1 MIKQKR
7 DSQGRFAS
15 SNQVKTNSN
24 GKSKQRMSITNALW
38 DDIVG
43 RGILGNATSRSQLIK
58 GMFDP
63 RTDINDECGY
73 PDTINPEE
81 YRGMYDR
88 EGIATRVVEVLPKE
102 SWVVSPSVFETEDPT
117 QTTEF
122 EKAWDELAQNL
133 HGDSWYQDE
142 QGSPIWEYLLRAD
155 ILSGIGAYGV
165 VLLGL
170 DDGKDMLEEVE
181 PGKDRKL
188 LYVRCFD
195 ESLATIA
202 RREEDINNPRFDQPT
217 EYSISFNDPRDSL
230 RGGRGFHVTT
240 KKVHWTRCIHLADNL
255 GSSEIIGV
263 PRQQS
268 VWNRLYDL
276 KKIYGASGEGYWK
289 GAFPGLS
296 LETDPG
302 LAGDHGVDVNPAII
316 RDLMEKYSTG
326 LQRYLLLTGLTAKSL
341 APQVVDPSPQIESLI
356 DAVCIRLGIPKR
368 IFTGSERGELAS
380 SQDEKT
386 WNNRLSHRQTTYI
399 TPRIIV
405 PLVNRLIS
413 LGVLPEPIGYSVVW
427 PDLNSLTEDQK
438 ATIAV
443 KRTESMSKYIGGN
456 VESMMVPMDFLTEII
471 GLSDEKA
478 QQIVD
483 TAIETFEDG
492 QEDSGNELEQ
502 QEE

>member
-1 MIKQKR
+1 M
-7 DSQGRFAS
+7 
-15 SNQVKTNSN
+15 
-24 GKSKQRMSITNALW
+24 
-38 DDIVG
+38 
-43 RGILGNATSRSQLIK
+43 
-58 GMFDP
+58 
-63 RTDINDECGY
+63 
-73 PDTINPEE
+73 
-81 YRGMYDR
+81 
-88 EGIATRVVEVLPKE
+88 
-102 SWVVSPSVFETEDPT
+102 
-117 QTTEF
+117 
-122 EKAWDELAQNL
+122 
-133 HGDSWYQDE
+133 
-142 QGSPIWEYLLRAD
+142 
-155 ILSGIGAYGV
+155 
-165 VLLGL
+165 
-170 DDGKDMLEEVE
+170 
-181 PGKDRKL
+181 
-188 LYVRCFD
+188 
-195 ESLATIA
+195 
-202 RREEDINNPRFDQPT
+202 
-217 EYSISFNDPRDSL
+217 
-230 RGGRGFHVTT
+230 
-240 KKVHWTRCIHLADNL
+240 
-255 GSSEIIGV
+255 
-263 PRQQS
+263 
-268 VWNRLYDL
+268 
-276 KKIYGASGEGYWK
+276 
-289 GAFPGLS
+289 S

-302 LAGDHGVDVNPAII
+302 LAGDHGVDVNPEII
-316 RDLMEKYSTG
+316 RDVMEKYSTG

-413 LGVLPEPIGYSVVW
+413 LGVLPEPKGYSVVW